1 MGYSMTGYGRG
12 ESLRDEKR
20 ITVEIKT
27 VNSRYADISLRLP
40 RLISQL
46 EPQLRE
52 LIKKTISR
60 GKIDV
65 RVEWEDFSGSNSEV
79 MLDKNLVNSY
89 LDAFQ
94 ELEDLTDRI
103 MPDYLSQLARIPDI
117 FTVRR
122 SEEDPDQIWSIL
134 AEATDAA
141 LDQLIGMR
149 KREGEKLALNIL
161 QKIEKITENMK
172 DVAQRA
178 AKVPLEQKEKLLRK
192 LEELLDQDLEE
203 YYDGQRVAAEIAI
216 FADKAAIDEELV
228 RLDSHLRQFD
238 LILEEDGPIGKKLDF
253 LCQEINR
260 EINTIGS
267 KSSDLEITALVVQ
280 MKSSLE
286 EIREQVQNLE

>member
-103 MPDYLSQLARIPDI
+103 MPDYLSQLTRIPDI

-178 AKVPLEQKEKLLRK
+178 AKVPLEQKERLLRK

>member
-161 QKIEKITENMK
+161 QKIEKITQNMK